1 MYLALKSEVPCIG
14 LGKSPSTSQPPKKR
28 FFIDCFIQTK
38 TNPLCRITWRW
49 FRRICSIQIYCIPCL
64 STTALSSPPT
74 VCINISIS
82 GTSEMD
88 WQTYRHYDKLIQE
101 PTSSKKPIRTRYLGQ
116 VTGYQP
122 IRDQYF
128 LVSVFAIIPRLVQTH
143 DIAFAELSFPKLL
156 LVLVLYLVVLQLT
169 HILWSGVTLHSSHV
183 RFTCCWAW

>member
-128 LVSVFAIIPRLVQTH
+128 LIRSVPAQNT
-143 DIAFAELSFPKLL
+143 E
-156 LVLVLYLVVLQLT
+156 
-169 HILWSGVTLHSSHV
+169 LWSHWKVQSLLCNNSSYCTFAGHPP
-183 RFTCCWAW
+183 FPL